1 MKEDKKENRGRLK
14 KQAAVVNR
22 MRDYNQKEWQ
32 VINDLRE
39 KFKDLMRL
47 DRMKMDDLVKRT
59 LRKMAEEGDAR
70 VKCREYTVTERDGLG
85 REYVLTKQFKYIE

>member
-1 MKEDKKENRGRLK
+1 MKEDEKKIEGRLK

-39 KFKDLMRL
+39 NFKDLMRL

-59 LRKMAEEGDAR
+59 LRKMVEEGDAR
-70 VKCREYTVTERDGLG
+70 VKCKAYTVTERDGQG
-85 REYVLTKQFKYIE
+85 REYVRIKQFKYIA

>member
-1 MKEDKKENRGRLK
+1 MKEDEKKIEGRLK

-32 VINDLRE
+32 VINGLRE

-47 DRMKMDDLVKRT
+47 DRIKMHDLVKRT

-70 VKCREYTVTERDGLG
+70 VKCKVYTVTERYGLG
-85 REYVLTKQFKYIE
+85 REYVLTKQFKYIA